1 MGKIVIGTAIAFL
14 ILLTGSGS
22 VFADGVIIPDSS
34 VGYPVIKYHDVTVTV
49 EKQHAET
56 VVDQEFYNPYD
67 EEMVGTY
74 IFPVPEGAFI
84 SNFTVIID
92 GVECHAE
99 SLSREEAKEF
109 FEQAV
114 DNHEDVSLLEYMDQ
128 NLFAVRVTIPPK
140 GHKQMGLR
148 YGEFLIPWGGMYRYA
163 YTLST
168 ERYSSADIENVSVTV
183 NISSDKGVQNVYSP
197 THDVVVERLSSTEVR
212 VQYLAQNVRPDKD
225 FELYY
230 TTSENSFGAGWLN
243 YFDGEQGFFLF
254 TFSPDP
260 DDFKDRY
267 VPKDIVFVI
276 DKSGSMSGE
285 KIVQAK
291 EALKFILQQLG
302 ENDRFMI
309 VSFNHNITEL
319 SDELMAVNSANISE
333 ALSYV
338 DSLSAGGNTN
348 INGALL
354 DALDVLGSSTSPGSA
369 KIIVFLTDGLPTA
382 GVANED
388 QIAANVENANIT
400 LEVEAS
406 IYVFGVGYDVNT
418 HLLDKLSTQNHG
430 FSIYVDPGESLEE
443 ALVTFYGGIE
453 NPILTD
459 ISVTFSG
466 VDVSEVYP
474 REVPDLFEGSQIVL
488 VGKYSKA
495 GDMVVIEASMGDN
508 SGKLQREYVTYK
520 IVRDHPSGENI
531 VTITAIIRGDTTN
544 GPMELTYEFELT
556 YADCHDFIP
565 RLWATRKVGDLVS
578 QIRLEGETEELV
590 ENIKELGVKYGIVT
604 PYTSM
609 LIRAGAGTAA
619 EYLADGY
626 NLKVATGR
634 VAFGAAEAN
643 LQYNNALS
651 WDVAQGANIEVAG
664 RKTFVDLDGIL
675 VDMSLLENV
684 TAIDL
689 ENQTAEEWVLNN
701 VQVAEN
707 VRFGSDKYFALAG
720 DGGLEEELAAG
731 TNLVFVHDGKV
742 LHVSGDVFEG
752 PSSSSA
758 YPAGEG
764 TSNIATVVGVLMCLG
779 LATGLGLFGVL
790 RFLGRM

>member
-1 MGKIVIGTAIAFL
+1 MRKIVIGTTVAFL
-14 ILLTGSGS
+14 MLLTGASS
-22 VFADGVIIPDSS
+22 AFADGIIIPDPPA
-34 VGYPVIKYHDVTVTV
+34 GYPVIKYHNVTVTI
-49 EKQHAET
+49 EEQHAET
-56 VVDQEFYNPYD
+56 LVDQEFYNPYD

-92 GVECHAE
+92 GLEYHAE
-99 SLSREEAKEF
+99 FLGKEEAKEF

-140 GHKQMGLR
+140 GYKQMGLR
-148 YGEFLIPWGGMYRYA
+148 YEEFLIPWGGMYRYA

-183 NISSDKGVQNVYSP
+183 NISSEKGVQNVYSP
-197 THDVVVERLSSTEVR
+197 THDIVVERLGPNDVR

-230 TTSENSFGAGWLN
+230 TKSDSSFGVGWLN

-260 DDFKDRY
+260 DDFEDCY
-267 VPKDIVFVI
+267 VHKDIVFVI
-276 DKSGSMSGE
+276 DRSGSMSGE

-302 ENDRFMI
+302 EDDRFTVI
-309 VSFNHNITEL
+309 SFNHNITEL
-319 SDELMAVNSANISE
+319 SGELMTVNSTNVSE
-333 ALSYV
+333 ALAYV
-338 DSLSAGGNTN
+338 DNLSAGGNTN

-354 DALDVLGSSTSPGSA
+354 DALDVLDGSTSSSSA
-369 KIIVFLTDGLPTA
+369 EIIVFLTDGIPTA
-382 GVANED
+382 GVTNED
-388 QIAANVENANIT
+388 RIAANVENANIA

-418 HLLDKLSTQNHG
+418 HLLDKLSTRNHG
-430 FSIYVDPGESLEE
+430 FSIYVDPSECLEE
-443 ALVTFYGGIE
+443 ALVTFYGRIE

-459 ISVTFSG
+459 VSVTFLG
-466 VDVSEVYP
+466 VDVSEAYP
-474 REVPDLFEGSQIVL
+474 REIPDLFEGSQIVL

-495 GDMVVIEASMGDN
+495 GDMVVIETPIGDN
-508 SGKLQREYVTYK
+508 SGKLGREYVVYK
-520 IVRDHPSGENI
+520 IVRNHPNGENVVI
-531 VTITAIIRGDTTN
+531 ITAIIRGDTTN
-544 GPMELTYEFELT
+544 GSMELTYEFELT
-556 YADCHDFIP
+556 YADYHDFIS
-565 RLWATRKVGDLVS
+565 RLWATRKVGDLVN
-578 QIRLEGETEELV
+578 QIRLGGETEELM
-590 ENIKELGVKYGIVT
+590 ENVKELGMRYGIIT

-609 LIRAGAGTAA
+609 LIRAGAGTTA
-619 EYLADGY
+619 EYLADSG

-634 VAFGAAEAN
+634 LAFYAAEAN
-643 LQYNNALS
+643 LQYNNALN
-651 WDVAQGANIEVAG
+651 WDVARGANINVAG
-664 RKTFVDLDGIL
+664 RKTFVDLDGVL

-689 ENQTAEEWVLNN
+689 ENQTAEEWILNN
-701 VQVAEN
+701 VQVVEN

-731 TNLVFVHDGKV
+731 TNLVFAHDGKV
-742 LHVSGDVFEG
+742 LHVSGSVSEG
-752 PSSSSA
+752 SGSSST

-764 TSNIATVVGVLMCLG
+764 TSNIVTLVGVLTCLG
-779 LATGLGLFGVL
+779 LATGLGLFGAL